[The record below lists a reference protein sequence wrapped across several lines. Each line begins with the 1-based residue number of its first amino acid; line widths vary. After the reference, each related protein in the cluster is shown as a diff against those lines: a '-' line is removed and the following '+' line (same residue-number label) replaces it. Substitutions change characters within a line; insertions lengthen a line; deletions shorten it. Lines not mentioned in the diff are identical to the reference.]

1 VSQSPRTLLQYLLP
15 QHGIS
20 RLVHR
25 LTRSPYMPARKAFT
39 RWFVRRYGV
48 DMSEALEP
56 EVAAYRDFNSL
67 FTRALR
73 PGARPMCEEPGSVCC
88 PVDGYLS
95 QSGAILDTEIF
106 QAKGRRYSLV
116 QLLGGSAER
125 AAPFVDGSFATLY
138 LSPGD
143 YHRVHMPLGG
153 RLTEMVHVPGK
164 LFSVSP
170 ACVRAIP
177 GLFARNERVVSIFET
192 QEAGPM
198 AMVLVGAINVGS
210 IETVWAGEVTP
221 PRGRQI
227 ASHRYPAQGDQS
239 VRLGRGEE
247 LGRFNLGSTVIV
259 LFGAQRVQWEPDLDP
274 GQPMRLGQC
283 LGRVRN

>member
-1 VSQSPRTLLQYLLP
+1 MSQSPRTLLQYLLP

-25 LTRSPYMPARKAFT
+25 LMRSQRMPAHKAFA

-56 EVAAYRDFNSL
+56 RIEAYPDFNSL

-73 PGARPMCEEPGSVCC
+73 PGTRPTCEEPGGICC

-95 QSGAILDTEIF
+95 QAGAILDTEIF

-125 AAPFVDGSFATLY
+125 AAPFVDGNFATLY

-143 YHRVHMPLGG
+143 YHRVHMPMAG

-192 QEAGPM
+192 GEAGPM

-221 PRGRQI
+221 PRGRRI

-239 VRLGRGEE
+239 VHLGRGEE
-247 LGRFNLGSTVIV
+247 MGRFNLGSTVIL
-259 LFGAQRVQWEPDLDP
+259 LFGPNRVRWEPGLEP
-274 GQPMRLGQC
+274 ERPLRLGQC
-283 LGRVRN
+283 LGRLRG